1 MEKVLIVLTIIIS
14 VLAATTIGTM
24 AYTIALHND
33 VADLSLKLSSLS
45 DSVDR
50 LNSYLEN
57 ITGAP
62 SVPKFLPVN
71 IPIGYRLTE
80 TTIVLVKGGFLEKY
94 AITPILIPYASGV
107 EMRDGVIAGDIIFGE
122 IGVMPAITAM
132 TLVSPTE
139 IVLLGVY
146 ESGGEKYA
154 VVVHKDSPYQSF
166 SDLLGKVIGI
176 KIGSGCYSAFLRYI
190 GLKGWKL
197 EDFQIRDVGEAEAIS
212 ALVAGSIDAVIYW
225 EPIPSVLEEQGVARR
240 LMTFSY
246 EETGLHI
253 ENPIVLMAYRPWIVR
268 NKDATIRFLA
278 AFIEA
283 MTFCREN
290 TAAAAQLVFSTMKA
304 EGVQTYSAEIYK
316 KSMSRRSYPIYFNDY
331 LIEDMRYVA
340 EFLYNRGNIKSIP
353 NIQEYIDDT
362 YIHEAATLVEQLRK

>member
-1 MEKVLIVLTIIIS
+1 MEKAMMALMIIVLIS
-14 VLAATTIGTM
+14 VVFSAGTM
-24 AYTIALHND
+24 FSLITLHND
-33 VADLSLKLSSLS
+33 VSQQLSSLS
-45 DSVDR
+45 DSVNR
-50 LNSYLEN
+50 LNQYLEN
-57 ITGAP
+57 MTGVVTFSP
-62 SVPKFLPVN
+62 IS

-94 AITPILIPYASGV
+94 GITPILIPYASGV
-107 EMRDGVIAGDIIFGE
+107 EMRDGVIAGDVAFGE

-132 TLVSPTE
+132 TLVPPTQ

-154 VVVHKDSPYQSF
+154 VMVRKDSTYTSF
-166 SDLLGKVIGI
+166 ADLLGKIIGI

-190 GLKGWKL
+190 DLKGWKL
-197 EDFQIRDVGEAEAIS
+197 TDFQIRDLGEAEAIS
-212 ALVAGSIDAVIYW
+212 ALAAGSVDAVVYW
-225 EPIPSVLEEQGVARR
+225 EPIVSVLEEQGVARR

-253 ENPIVLMAYRPWIVR
+253 ENPIVLMAHRPWVEK

-290 TAAAAQLVFSTMKA
+290 TAAAAQLVYNTMKA
-304 EGVQTYSAEIYK
+304 EGVTTYSVEIYK
-316 KSMSRRSYPIYFNDY
+316 KSMSRRSYPIYFNEY
-331 LIEDMRYVA
+331 LIEDMKYVA
-340 EFLYNRGNIKSIP
+340 QFLYNQGSIKLVP
-353 NIQEYIDDT
+353 NIEEYIDVT
-362 YIHEAATLVEQLRK
+362 YIEEATVLVERLKG